1 MAAPQRATWHFLL
14 IVGLS
19 IILPTA
25 QATNSGLPACGYQGG
40 FGNTFI
46 LSSMVTPFSGPS
58 LGKIYV
64 DEPRGLMFT
73 TWKNGVSRTS
83 LHQTEMTL
91 SLSAKKEAP
100 LQHGGRC
107 DLVAKRRIHV
117 PFSTCLNHQS
127 FLETLW
133 QQRGSVPT
141 LKYHRI
147 KDRFIFDSTAALS
160 LRSVPR

>member
-1 MAAPQRATWHFLL
+1 MAALQRATWHLLL

-19 IILPTA
+19 ITLPTA
-25 QATNSGLPACGYQGG
+25 QANHTALPACGYQGG

-73 TWKNGVSRTS
+73 TWNNGVSGTS
-83 LHQTEMTL
+83 LQQTEFIL
-91 SLSAKKEAP
+91 FVNGAP

-107 DLVAKRRIHV
+107 EASCKKAHTCPFQHV
-117 PFSTCLNHQS
+117 SQS
-127 FLETLW
+127 SKFPGDIMAAT
-133 QQRGSVPT
+133 GSVPT
-141 LKYHRI
+141 LKYR
-147 KDRFIFDSTAALS
+147 
-160 LRSVPR
+160 P